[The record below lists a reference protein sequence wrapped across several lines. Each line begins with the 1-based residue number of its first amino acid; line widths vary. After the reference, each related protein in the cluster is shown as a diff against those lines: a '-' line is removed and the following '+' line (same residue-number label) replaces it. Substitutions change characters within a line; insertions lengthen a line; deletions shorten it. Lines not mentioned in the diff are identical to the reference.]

1 MKTSLMPMVIFD
13 IIITPTAKSIICRH
27 SEIIFSV
34 FSATCERSLNNQCVP
49 ILKLKH
55 KMKLF
60 SKYIVRL
67 CITNNNT
74 FTILHFSFWP
84 ISQIIL
90 IGNKIYKRASPS
102 VNVITSYQQLSSIF
116 KHGKSTQWT
125 TENTGHHRL
134 YYCCFGFL
142 GWPKGHPSWNSWSW
156 NGWWSCCSWYTRT
169 RRFTA
174 FWICR
179 EF

>member
-1 MKTSLMPMVIFD
+1 MVILD
-13 IIITPTAKSIICRH
+13 IIITPTAKSTVYSYSKIK
-27 SEIIFSV
+27 FPV

-84 ISQIIL
+84 ISQII
-90 IGNKIYKRASPS
+90 GNKIHKRASPS
-102 VNVITSYQQLSSIF
+102 VSVITWYQQLSSIF
-116 KHGKSTQWT
+116 NMDNRHNGPPKTLDITDYT
-125 TENTGHHRL
+125 TAVLDFWGDPKDILLGTVGLGTVGEVVVPGTHVHAGSRL
-134 YYCCFGFL
+134 FESAGNF
-142 GWPKGHPSWNSWSW
+142 KGLK
-156 NGWWSCCSWYTRT
+156 
-169 RRFTA
+169 
-174 FWICR
+174 
-179 EF
+179 